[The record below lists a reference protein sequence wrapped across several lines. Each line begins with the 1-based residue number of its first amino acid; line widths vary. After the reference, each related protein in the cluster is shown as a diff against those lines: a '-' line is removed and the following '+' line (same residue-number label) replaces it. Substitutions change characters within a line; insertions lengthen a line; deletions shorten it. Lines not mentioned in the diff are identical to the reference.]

1 MGCLIHKWNGCKCV
15 KCGKVRNKKH
25 NWDGCTCSTCGQ
37 VRDSNHS
44 WSVIAESFS
53 GFNIYKEICTCQK
66 CGTVRDSHHAWK
78 CGVCE
83 LCGKID
89 ETKGHVDG
97 YYKNKDGGFVETYCL
112 ECRKLIKT
120 NTRSELFETVTRRIQ
135 NADDAGATD
144 RWAEYLYD
152 WLIEN
157 KP

>member
-15 KCGKVRNKKH
+15 KCGKVRDKKH
-25 NWDGCTCSTCGQ
+25 NWDGCTCST
-37 VRDSNHS
+37 
-44 WSVIAESFS
+44 
-53 GFNIYKEICTCQK
+53 

-83 LCGKID
+83 LCGQID
-89 ETKGHVDG
+89 ESKGHVDG